1 MSSVQSTA
9 DSVRSGVG
17 DALHNVIVYIPDFV
31 AALVVLLFG
40 VIVAYVLKAVIVRV
54 LRMVKLGSMAKRT
67 HLNDVFPG
75 SFDVVELLGDLVKW
89 FFIIVFLLQALT
101 VAHLL
106 QVSGL
111 VQGLL
116 NYVPNVVAAAV
127 LVFVGGVV
135 ADLTSRIV
143 MNAARAVGA
152 GTARLLGDIT
162 RYSVLTLV
170 VFTALAQ
177 LGVNTTFLNDLFV
190 SIVAMLALAGGLAF
204 GLGGRELAHD
214 ILENLRSSFRKDV

>member
-9 DSVRSGVG
+9 DSVRNGVG
-17 DALHNVIVYIPDFV
+17 DALHNVIVYIPDFI

-54 LRMVKLGSMAKRT
+54 LRMVKLGSMVKRT

-106 QVSGL
+106 QVGGL

-116 NYVPNVVAAAV
+116 NYVPSVVAAAV

-152 GTARLLGDIT
+152 ATARLLGDIT

-204 GLGGRELAHD
+204 GLGGRDLAKD
-214 ILENLRSSFRKDV
+214 ILESLRSSFRKDV

>member
-17 DALHNVIVYIPDFV
+17 DALHNVIVYIPDFI

-54 LRMVKLGSMAKRT
+54 LRMVKLGSMAKKT

-106 QVSGL
+106 QVGGL

-116 NYVPNVVAAAV
+116 NYVPSVVAAAV

-204 GLGGRELAHD
+204 GLGGRDLAKD
-214 ILENLRSSFRKDV
+214 ILESLRSSFRKDV